1 MNQKVA
7 IADTNSTTQNQLEA
21 ETMNDSD
28 TYTVTLRHLLREA
41 ESRFKKV
48 KGSDGEARPKL
59 RWEYAGFEPNCSE
72 AIAINA
78 ALEDFGRKLIAEN
91 GRDWAYTPTSQ
102 TCNIAELQA
111 YLERE
116 RAGWTR
122 TVTKETLAA
131 CAAYYKDAAV
141 RILGKSEVAAAAGA
155 TLIAEKLKAANGNPD
170 VAKVFRANL
179 ISICEGETEL
189 EVIEPHIPVLDKLLE
204 MLEDMEV
211 SETVDAEAL

>member
-1 MNQKVA
+1 MNA
-7 IADTNSTTQNQLEA
+7 ITQNQTQVIEFTSA
-21 ETMNDSD
+21 IRD
-28 TYTVTLRHLLREA
+28 A

-48 KGSDGEARPKL
+48 KGSNEEARPKL
-59 RWEYAGFEPNCSE
+59 HWQYAGFEPTCPE
-72 AIAINA
+72 AIAINS

-91 GRDWAYTPTSQ
+91 GRDWNYSPTPE
-102 TCNIAELQA
+102 TCNVTELQA
-111 YLERE
+111 HLERE

-131 CAAYYKDAAV
+131 CAEYYRDAAQ
-141 RILGKSEVAAAAGA
+141 RILGKSKVAANAGA

-179 ISICEGETEL
+179 ISICEGETE
-189 EVIEPHIPVLDKLLE
+189 ITAINPHIPVLDKLLE